1 MLFQRVHYVIFSI
14 LVVFLL
20 IPAILYP
27 MNFNSDVSEGKII
40 LKSLDLKIID
50 KLSQTQLVNM
60 KFIFFSSR
68 CKI

>member
-1 MLFQRVHYVIFSI
+1 MLFQRLHYVIFSI
-14 LVVFLL
+14 SVVFLL

-50 KLSQTQLVNM
+50 IVFCLKRNRL
-60 KFIFFSSR
+60 I
-68 CKI
+68 